1 MIAKAKHKE
10 LKRDVLIL
18 ENERKVNRSDKSWFD
33 LRTIKKLK
41 LKAKDKLYE
50 IKQKLHAK

>member
-1 MIAKAKHKE
+1 MIAKVKHKK